1 MPPTRSSIASKSHGD
16 FVSLDLL
23 SRIKKLELTV
33 SKLQRKLKN
42 SCNNQ
47 NGADGANGAD
57 GRDGAPGVNGTNGR
71 DGAPGVNGA
80 DGRDGA
86 PGVDGADCTF
96 IVDSHYGNGDQ
107 AVATNRNVDASTSTV
122 WLPKY
127 DAPSHRIL
135 VRVTGSSCSQFPF
148 TFSMKRKN
156 SFAALKVFITSQLG
170 LGSSRSESMCN
181 FSLAH
186 HDVRVSSSDT
196 PESLGYGH
204 RCFREMTLSVIMI

>member
-1 MPPTRSSIASKSHGD
+1 MPPTRSSIASKLPGD
-16 FVSLDLL
+16 FGSLDLL
-23 SRIKKLELTV
+23 SRIKKLELSV

-47 NGADGANGAD
+47 NGADGAD
-57 GRDGAPGVNGTNGR
+57 GRDGAPGVDGTNGR
-71 DGAPGVNGA
+71 DGAPGVNGV

-86 PGVDGADCTF
+86 PGVDGANCTF
-96 IVDSHYGNGDQ
+96 IVDSNYGNADQ
-107 AVATNRNVDASTSTV
+107 ATAVIPRNVDVSTSTV

-135 VRVTGSSCSQFPF
+135 VRVTGPTCSKFPF

-156 SFAALKVFITSQLG
+156 TFAALKVFILSQLG
-170 LGSSRSESMCN
+170 LGSSPSDPKCH

-186 HDVRVSSSDT
+186 QDVCVPSSAT
-196 PESLGYGH
+196 PESLGYGQGS
-204 RCFREMTLSVIMI
+204 FREMTLSFVMI